1 MVLLLSIDCW
11 INAEGISVL
20 SSPHYIVRAS
30 QVSVMD
36 LEDNAVAGASL
47 KQLKEAFVS
56 NLHGSSMVE
65 IAAMSAVVPIFV
77 ILRQLSG
84 LLLQPAP
91 RGAVASSN
99 EQGKSSGS
107 ARDNKLYVTL
117 LLKDFIFV
125 ALPTLACLTIL
136 ADWVY
141 VVTGVSL
148 LLTSI
153 GILVYRRRSHILKD
167 AHIPPEE
174 KTVEPLPRK
183 TSFLSSFRFSMMLVT
198 VISILAVDFKVFPR
212 RFAKTETYGTGLMD
226 VGVGSFVVANGLVS
240 RQARNLPPSKYGGA
254 LRNTSP
260 LLVIGFARLI
270 LTKGVDYQ
278 EHVAEYGVHWNF
290 FFTLAGV
297 TLLTSIIHVPA
308 AYCGSL
314 AVLILGGYQASLSY
328 GLNKY
333 LLSSERGP
341 GLISLNK
348 EGIYSTL
355 GYWSLYLISVRL
367 GSYLLYLSER
377 LRRQDASTDSRIKG
391 ATTWWIVMDIWLLD
405 AIFWLLAVFVDE
417 FIERVSRRTCNMAYV
432 LFVLAQNLEVTAIFL
447 TAESLLPPRLMPLL
461 QIFDDN
467 MLGTFLWANLLT
479 GLVNMSMQTIFAP
492 TLVAMGALSTYLALL
507 VGGMGIVGTRGLKLK
522 FW

>member
-1 MVLLLSIDCW
+1 MLSAFFDR
-11 INAEGISVL
+11 
-20 SSPHYIVRAS
+20 SSPHFIVRAS
-30 QVSVMD
+30 RGGVTD
-36 LEDNAVAGASL
+36 LEDSAMAGASL

-65 IAAMSAVVPIFV
+65 IAAMSAVVPAFV
-77 ILRQLSG
+77 ILRQLGG
-84 LLLQPAP
+84 LLLQPASK
-91 RGAVASSN
+91 GAVASSN
-99 EQGKSSGS
+99 GQANSTGS
-107 ARDNKLYVTL
+107 ARGNKHYAPTL
-117 LLKDFIFV
+117 LMDFIFV
-125 ALPTLACLTIL
+125 AVPTLACLTIL
-136 ADWVY
+136 ADWLY
-141 VVTGVSL
+141 LITGVSL
-148 LLTSI
+148 FLICI
-153 GILVYRRRSHILKD
+153 GILLYRRRFPELKD
-167 AHIPPEE
+167 AHNSPEG
-174 KTVEPLPRK
+174 KTVETLRRK
-183 TSFLSSFRFSMMLVT
+183 TSCLSSFRFTMMLVT
-198 VISILAVDFKVFPR
+198 VVSILAVDFKVFPR

-260 LLVIGFARLI
+260 LLVIGFARLV

-308 AYCGSL
+308 SYCGSL
-314 AVLILGGYQASLSY
+314 AVLILGGYQACLSY

-367 GSYLLYLSER
+367 GSYLSFLSGK

-391 ATTWWIVMDIWLLD
+391 SATWWIVMDIWLLD
-405 AIFWLLAVFVDE
+405 AIFWLLAIFVDE

-432 LFVLAQNLEVTAIFL
+432 LFVLAQNLEVIAIFL
-447 TAESLLPPRLMPLL
+447 TAESLLPPRVMPLL

-467 MLGTFLWANLLT
+467 MLCTFLWANILT
-479 GLVNMSMQTIFAP
+479 GLVNMSMETIFAP
-492 TLVAMGALSTYLALL
+492 TLVAMGALLTYLLLL
-507 VGGMGIVGTRGLKLK
+507 VGGMGIVASRGLKLK